1 MGQSFVIHPSI
12 GKALTLVGEGGFERW
27 CLGMVMILVVVRLCG
42 AMSTVKIW
50 GEKFVGHGLNQ
61 GSKQREYL
69 FLEMC
74 QNQNQ
79 KDKMRHK

>member
-1 MGQSFVIHPSI
+1 MVLGH
-12 GKALTLVGEGGFERW
+12 GDDTGGCE
-27 CLGMVMILVVVRLCG
+27 VMWG

-50 GEKFVGHGLNQ
+50 GGKFVGHGLNQ